1 MDDASGTPN
10 ASLIRQFHA
19 AYDELEERA
28 RLLTGLDGD
37 PVQLRRLTQDLVTF
51 QDRVNQV

>member
-19 AYDELEERA
+19 AYEELEERA